1 MRRFVMDAKV
11 LETDECSSW
20 MWKHLQLISVKVVP
34 RQLPEGV
41 FELKAMYLLV
51 AVVKS
56 LRWTVASLAVVLT
69 RMELVEPKVLAVGSD
84 FSLGAKMLWVADHV
98 LKDVVPMMVVTEFG
112 QVLVPMDLNWHQTGP
127 EVAFG
132 LIASKVVE
140 FGLVLEMVAMY

>member
-1 MRRFVMDAKV
+1 M
-11 LETDECSSW
+11 
-20 MWKHLQLISVKVVP
+20 KVVP

-41 FELKAMYLLV
+41 FELKAMYSLV

-84 FSLGAKMLWVADHV
+84 FSLGAKKLWVADHV

-112 QVLVPMDLNWHQTGP
+112 QVLVPMDSNWHQTGP
-127 EVAFG
+127 EVALG

-140 FGLVLEMVAMY
+140 FGLVFEMAAMN